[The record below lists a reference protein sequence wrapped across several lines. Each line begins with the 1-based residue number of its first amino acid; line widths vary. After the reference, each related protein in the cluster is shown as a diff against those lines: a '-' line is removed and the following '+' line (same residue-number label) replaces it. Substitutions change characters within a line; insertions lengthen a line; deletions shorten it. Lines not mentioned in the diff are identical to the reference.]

1 MIGSRNS
8 NQLATIAA
16 QSDLT
21 QNVMQKIEVQGTI
34 DEQGYI
40 HLNQPL
46 SISNLS
52 NVHIIVMVPEASDL
66 DDYDEPDES
75 VLAGL
80 RQALSEV
87 KEGKTIPMSELW
99 NGIDE

>member
-1 MIGSRNS
+1 
-8 NQLATIAA
+8 
-16 QSDLT
+16 
-21 QNVMQKIEVQGTI
+21 MQKIEVQGTI

-40 HLNQPL
+40 QLDQPL
-46 SISNLS
+46 SVSNLS
-52 NVHIIVMVPEASDL
+52 NVRIIVMVPEASDL
-66 DDYDEPDES
+66 DDYDESDES

-87 KEGKTIPMSELW
+87 KAGKTIPLSELW

>member
-1 MIGSRNS
+1 
-8 NQLATIAA
+8 
-16 QSDLT
+16 
-21 QNVMQKIEVQGTI
+21 MQKIEVQGAI

-40 HLNQPL
+40 QLDQPL
-46 SISNLS
+46 SISNRS
-52 NVHIIVMVPEASDL
+52 NVRIIVIVAEDPAV

-87 KEGKTIPMSELW
+87 KAGKTIPLSELW
-99 NGIDE
+99 DGIDE